1 MSVTLDS
8 SLEKLYNDLGG
19 NVDGL
24 LTKATG
30 LKTTVNDFS
39 TLNDNFKS
47 NISSNY
53 DGESK
58 ETAIN
63 SLTSVNSQLKNINTS
78 LDSTLINGII
88 KLQSLV
94 MKIDELKKLKEK
106 IDEDESRLS
115 SLKSDRENNAS
126 SISSL
131 ESTISTNESK
141 FNTLQEEAKTAL
153 NEIKELDKK
162 VEVKSV
168 VVGGTIIDISN
179 LTPGTYNQMS
189 FKADNGTTVKY
200 YIYVPANIES
210 IEYPSV
216 NVWLHGSGE
225 IGGVNRQ
232 GMGRFLNEK
241 TITPSGIVICP
252 ELPKGGSYDKKY
264 LTAVK
269 QLTDSVAK
277 TYNCDANKIS
287 ISGHSLGGSGVVRMC
302 TLFPN
307 YFSECLCIS
316 NYASASSLASFAGIS
331 KEEVLKRLSTTN
343 IVFVEGKSE
352 SAEKTL
358 YNDLTAYGN
367 TTFLKIPGGHP
378 EVDDNTLTKP
388 FSVYGQNYQN
398 GLEFCL
404 AQERGMRA

>member
-19 NVDGL
+19 NADNL

-30 LKTTVNDFS
+30 LKSTVNDFS

-47 NISSNY
+47 SINTNY
-53 DGESK
+53 DGEGK
-58 ETAIN
+58 ESAMT
-63 SLTSVNSQLKNINTS
+63 SLTTVNTQLKNINKS
-78 LDSTLINGII
+78 LDSVLINGVI
-88 KLQSLV
+88 KIQSLM
-94 MKIDELKKLKEK
+94 MKINDLKKLKDK
-106 IDEDESRLS
+106 IADDESRLS
-115 SLKSDRENNAS
+115 SLKADRVNNAS

-131 ESTISTNESK
+131 EQSISANETK
-141 FNTLQEEAKTAL
+141 FKTQQEEAKTLL
-153 NEIKELDKK
+153 NEIKELDQK
-162 VEVKSV
+162 VEVRSV
-168 VVGGTIIDISN
+168 VVGGTLLDISN
-179 LTPGTYNQMS
+179 LKPGSYTQMTFPAS
-189 FKADNGTTVKY
+189 NGTKVKY
-200 YIYVPANIES
+200 YIYIPANIDS

-225 IGGVNRQ
+225 IGGVNGQ

-241 TITPSGIVICP
+241 TLTPSGIVICP
-252 ELPKGGSYDKKY
+252 ELPKGGSYDTKY

-269 QLTDSVAK
+269 ELTDSVAK
-277 TYNCDANKIS
+277 TYNADANKIS

-316 NYASASSLASFAGIS
+316 NYASASSLANFARIS

-343 IVFVEGKSE
+343 ITFIEGTNE
-352 SAEKTL
+352 SAERTL
-358 YNDLTAYGN
+358 HKDLEAYGN
-367 TTFLKIPGGHP
+367 TAFLKIEGAHGI
-378 EVDDNTLTKP
+378 VDDNTLTKK
-388 FSVYGQNYQN
+388 FTINGHTYEN

-404 AQERGMRA
+404 AQERTMAA